1 MRSKGQDQTL
11 PAWSLWAGM
20 KPLRGVLVLLLL
32 LALAALGTVGIARQ
46 AGAASETEARI
57 EAKENEPPDT
67 IGPIL
72 TDTAVPV
79 DKGTL
84 YLQPFWSLS
93 SVTGA
98 FTTHGKRVSAGGNF
112 HSFGCTLQITYG
124 AWDNFEVFTLI
135 PALVNWANSVD
146 VPGPKGERA
155 ASHAGLS
162 DIDLTLKYR
171 LVKAGPVAPT
181 ISAVFATDFPT
192 GHHKNLNPGR
202 LGTDALGSGSYVFT
216 TGVNLSKWVKPF
228 IFYGNL
234 YYSLSTSTTSPNLFS
249 GDEVKTYPRDFFTVN
264 LAAEYP
270 FTERWTAL
278 LELTSYWDAGRLFG
292 PGASLPP
299 AHLLAILPGIEF
311 KATEKLYFE
320 LGVNIDLM
328 GRNTVATVMPIV
340 TLVWQ
345 VH

>member
-1 MRSKGQDQTL
+1 MKTL
-11 PAWSLWAGM
+11 
-20 KPLRGVLVLLLL
+20 RYVLALLLL
-32 LALAALGTVGIARQ
+32 MALAPLGPGWTARQ
-46 AGAASETEARI
+46 AGAASETEGRL

-79 DKGTL
+79 DKGAL
-84 YLQPFWSLS
+84 YLQPFWSFG

-112 HSFGCTLQITYG
+112 HSFGCDLQITYG
-124 AWDNFEVFTLI
+124 VWDNFEVFTVI
-135 PALVNWANSVD
+135 PAVVNWANSVE
-146 VPGPKGERA
+146 VPGPNGERA

-171 LVKAGPVAPT
+171 LVKEGPVAPT

-192 GHHKNLNPGR
+192 GRHKNLNPGR
-202 LGTDALGSGSYVFT
+202 LGTDALGSGTYVFT
-216 TGVNLSKWVKPF
+216 TGMNLSKWVKPL

-234 YYSLSTSTTSPNLFS
+234 YYSMATSTTSPNLFT
-249 GDEVKTYPRDFFTVN
+249 GAEVKTFPRDFVTVN

-278 LELTSYWDAGRLFG
+278 LELTSFWDAGRLFG
-292 PGASLPP
+292 PGANVAP
-299 AHLLAILPGIEF
+299 AHLLSILPGIEF
-311 KATEKLYFE
+311 RATEKLFFS
-320 LGVNIDLM
+320 LGVNVDLM
-328 GRNTVATVMPIV
+328 GRNTVARVMPIV
-340 TLVWQ
+340 TLAWK